1 MTLSFMIGADA
12 NLPHDYLPSQPE
24 HDQSFADRL
33 LEIFGFKL
41 SNFEY
46 RDSVKLRFTGSSSTE
61 IGAYEKAFIFA
72 DRKIGKCC
80 TPHDDGLLEKAL
92 NIFPQGTLFLL
103 YSHDGTNLF
112 RYRLFEQGKLVR
124 DHGGDFNDGVT
135 VDYGQLLPEEQPAF
149 ANSKIIDGQRIFY
162 DTRNVRGKPV
172 IEEYTVD
179 AYGEKLGLDVA
190 ARFFGERKDPR
201 HSKLPTNLTGECFA

>member
-1 MTLSFMIGADA
+1 MIGADA
-12 NLPHDYLPSQPE
+12 NLPQDYLLSEPE
-24 HDQSFADRL
+24 HDPSFADRL

-41 SNFEY
+41 SNFEL
-46 RDSVKLRFTGSSSTE
+46 RESVKLSFGGSSSTG
-61 IGAYEKAFIFA
+61 IGAYEKAFIFV

-92 NIFPQGTLFLL
+92 NIFPQGSLFLL
-103 YSHDGTNLF
+103 YSHNGTNLF

-135 VDYGQLLPEEQPAF
+135 VDYGPLLPEEQPAF

-162 DTRNVRGKPV
+162 ETRNFRGKPV
-172 IEEYTVD
+172 LEEYTVD
-179 AYGEKLGLDVA
+179 EYGEELGLDVA
-190 ARFFGERKDPR
+190 ARFFGARTDPK
-201 HSKLPTNLTGECFA
+201 HSKLPSDLTGEFFA